1 MDIWPMWDP
10 IENIMLD
17 RTQLSR
23 GGPVRFDAG
32 VLPAAPRGIAVG
44 GPSVAECD
52 PGPCVR
58 IGEEGDKIAM
68 DAIDL
73 EDQIADS
80 TTRRTIVK
88 TGVKLAY
95 VAPVV
100 AVSFRV
106 SEMRARAQVVISD
119 FVCPPNLICGVQQ
132 EPCGED
138 ADGVCS
144 SVRSVE
150 VQSCICGND
159 NCGPACSTD
168 DDCQSYAPG
177 AICQAPG
184 TGCCGQACIAPCH
197 AFDSTSA
204 RKRSKARGSNAGE

>member
-1 MDIWPMWDP
+1 M
-10 IENIMLD
+10 
-17 RTQLSR
+17 
-23 GGPVRFDAG
+23 AK
-32 VLPAAPRGIAVG
+32 
-44 GPSVAECD
+44 CD
-52 PGPCVR
+52 HCPCVR

-68 DAIDL
+68 NAIDL

-88 TGVKLAY
+88 TGVKLVY

-106 SEMRARAQVVISD
+106 SEMRARAQAVISV
-119 FVCPPNLICGVQQ
+119 VCPPSVICGVQQ
-132 EPCGED
+132 APCGED
-138 ADGVCS
+138 ADGRCS

-159 NCGPACSTD
+159 NCGPSCSTD

-177 AICQAPG
+177 AICQAPD
-184 TGCCGQACIAPCH
+184 TGCCGQVCIAPCH

-204 RKRSKARGSNAGE
+204 RQRSKARGSNAGE

>member
-1 MDIWPMWDP
+1 MRRPNESD
-10 IENIMLD
+10 ML
-17 RTQLSR
+17 RWYPPLP
-23 GGPVRFDAG
+23 GGPVRHDAG
-32 VLPAAPRGIAVG
+32 TLPASPRGIAVG

-52 PGPCVR
+52 HGPCVR

-73 EDQIADS
+73 ENQIAAS

-106 SEMRARAQVVISD
+106 SEMRVRAQVVISD
-119 FVCPPNLICGVQQ
+119 FVCPPNVICGVQQ

-138 ADGVCS
+138 VDGVCS

-150 VQSCICGND
+150 AQSCICGND
-159 NCGPACSTD
+159 NCGPSCSTD

-177 AICQAPG
+177 AICQAPE
-184 TGCCGQACIAPCH
+184 TGCCGQVCIAPCH
-197 AFDSTSA
+197 AFDGSSA
-204 RKRSKARGSNAGE
+204 RRSPSSGSNAGE